1 MPSGGRAAVWS
12 RPRAA
17 LRRFVPRSL
26 ACAVAAILLSL
37 SLFACAPII
46 QPAGPDPGGTARLGG
61 SAEVVSRI
69 VTRDGRSEERRVG
82 KECVSTCRSRCSP
95 YHKKKKTTP

>member
-37 SLFACAPII
+37 SLFDCAPII

-61 SAEVVSRI
+61 SAEVVRRI
-69 VTRDGRSEERRVG
+69 LTSDGLVMTLRRWLPEGQVAGGPRAVRSE
-82 KECVSTCRSRCSP
+82 
-95 YHKKKKTTP
+95 